1 MFLIVEVNK
10 ILHDHISRICAHI
23 SSVLLVEK
31 VSVFDAFIFQPSG
44 IVMDAEKVKS
54 SVFLLVGAR
63 KVKLGNK
70 PTVRKIKGQLVN
82 LVCLAIKRLCLCSRK
97 QVTC

>member
-31 VSVFDAFIFQPSG
+31 VSVFDAFIFLPSG
-44 IVMDAEKVKS
+44 IVMGAEKVKS

-70 PTVRKIKGQLVN
+70 PLLGK
-82 LVCLAIKRLCLCSRK
+82 SRGNW
-97 QVTC
+97 